1 MSTTRRTFMQAVL
14 ATVLAAPL
22 TVLAAGSEVGR
33 VEYNGADDMGA
44 FNTRLAEVSRN
55 NVTANV
61 FHATWCGPC
70 KNLFTQLATMQK
82 EADFSV
88 LAVDIEKYPNI
99 TKASL
104 PFAATPQT
112 QVYADGD
119 AVHYFAG
126 YLQNEQE
133 MTRFIRDL
141 NKALRGDASPV
152 VMPRP

>member
-14 ATVLAAPL
+14 ATVLAVPL
-22 TVLAAGSEVGR
+22 SVMAAGSEAGR
-33 VEYNGADDMGA
+33 IEYKGADDLGA
-44 FNTRLAEVSRN
+44 FNAKLAEVSRN

-70 KNLFTQLATMQK
+70 KHLFKQLATMQK

-88 LAVDIEKYPNI
+88 LAVDTEKYPNI

-104 PFAATPQT
+104 PFAATPQMHIY
-112 QVYADGD
+112 VDGD
-119 AVHYFAG
+119 AAHYFAG

-133 MTRFIRDL
+133 VARFIRDL
-141 NKALRGDASPV
+141 NKVLRGESSPV
-152 VMPRP
+152 VAPRP